1 LPSGS
6 CRAKSCG
13 ATMELTDSKGKRMK
27 AGKPQEQWTGKLWN
41 LVRAMQDAGD
51 ASDHVVRIMGP
62 YGTLHSTCFSHDAVM
77 LIGAGVG
84 YPSMGSL
91 LRQILEEN
99 LMSDFVATSA
109 AKRHVC
115 FIWTCSKVDQLL
127 LCFPSLLA
135 DLTRYVHRSS
145 LARLQDWLTVKIFVG
160 SLGPDDVL
168 AVEPDG
174 NVGLQM
180 PGALSEVKKWLLGQ
194 AVKDG
199 TYITRGSLGA
209 SFSDILRRSL
219 FMREKVVNEGRS
231 LGICFCGPLGLCTW
245 LKNDIECTSLP
256 CAYEFACEVA
266 GS

>member
-1 LPSGS
+1 MMQWIWRAATRAVSVVPLPLHSRT
-6 CRAKSCG
+6 CTAKSSG
-13 ATMELTDSKGKRMK
+13 PSIELTDAKGNRMK

-51 ASDHVVRIMGP
+51 ASDHVVRVMGP

-99 LMSDFVATSA
+99 LMSDFVSTSA

-145 LARLQDWLTVKIFVG
+145 LANLQD
-160 SLGPDDVL
+160 
-168 AVEPDG
+168 
-174 NVGLQM
+174 
-180 PGALSEVKKWLLGQ
+180 
-194 AVKDG
+194 
-199 TYITRGSLGA
+199 Y
-209 SFSDILRRSL
+209 
-219 FMREKVVNEGRS
+219 
-231 LGICFCGPLGLCTW
+231 
-245 LKNDIECTSLP
+245 
-256 CAYEFACEVA
+256 
-266 GS
+266 